1 MSTGKGVACI
11 GDICA
16 GHDGYPPTPIISGSG
31 TMFCDGKAIACVG
44 DICAEH
50 NKPKGH
56 KHTPVI
62 TGGSSFF
69 TIDGKPVAM
78 VGSEVAGNCNSS
90 ANVII
95 SGSDILVINE

>member
-1 MSTGKGVACI
+1 MSTGKGAACI

-16 GHDGYPPTPIISGSG
+16 GHDGYPGTPIISGSD
-31 TMFCDGKAIACVG
+31 TLICNGKGVACTG
-44 DICAEH
+44 DKCAAH

-95 SGSDILVINE
+95 SGSDTLFVNE

>member
-1 MSTGKGVACI
+1 MGRGVACV
-11 GDICA
+11 GDMCA
-16 GHDGYPPTPIISGSG
+16 GHDGYPGTPIITGSN
-31 TMFCDGKAIACVG
+31 TMFCDGKGVACKG
-44 DICAEH
+44 DKCADH
-50 NKPKGH
+50 NKPKVPN
-56 KHTPVI
+56 HTPVI

-95 SGSDILVINE
+95 SGSDTLSIEE

>member
-1 MSTGKGVACI
+1 MGRGIARV
-11 GDICA
+11 GDMTS
-16 GHDGYPPTPIISGSG
+16 GHDGYPGTPIITGSN

-44 DICAEH
+44 DICQDHDKSHGH
-50 NKPKGH
+50 N
-56 KHTPVI
+56 HTPII

-69 TIDGKPVAM
+69 TVDGRPVAV

-95 SGSDILVINE
+95 SGSDYLVVNE

>member
-1 MSTGKGVACI
+1 MSTSKGVACI
-11 GDICA
+11 GDMTS
-16 GHDGYPPTPIISGSG
+16 GHDGYPGTPIISGSD
-31 TMFCDGKAIACVG
+31 TLICNGKGVACTG
-44 DICAEH
+44 DKCADH
-50 NKPKGH
+50 NKSHGH
-56 KHTPVI
+56 NHTPII

-95 SGSDILVINE
+95 SGSDTLVINE

>member
-1 MSTGKGVACI
+1 MGRGVACV
-11 GDICA
+11 GDMCA
-16 GHDGYPPTPIISGSG
+16 GHDGYPGTPIITGSN

-44 DICAEH
+44 DICQDHDKSHGH
-50 NKPKGH
+50 N
-56 KHTPVI
+56 HTPII

-69 TIDGKPVAM
+69 TVDGRPVAV

-95 SGSDILVINE
+95 SGSDTLIVEE

>member
-1 MSTGKGVACI
+1 MKRGIACV
-11 GDICA
+11 GDMTS
-16 GHDGYPPTPIISGSG
+16 GHDGYPGTPIITGSG

-44 DICAEH
+44 DICADH
-50 NKPKGH
+50 DKPKGH
-56 KHTPVI
+56 NHTPII

-78 VGSEVAGNCNSS
+78 TGSEVAGNCSS

-95 SGSDILVINE
+95 SGSDTLVVDE